1 MKFYPKQSVCPH
13 CGTIY
18 RYSDLSPLKW
28 KKQTVCYHCKKT
40 IRVSKKSI
48 WILFAELILLYAVIN
63 AIAINVFQ
71 AVTLLPLFIM
81 NVIPAVAAVLLV
93 PFYLELKK

>member
-18 RYSDLSPLKW
+18 RYSDLKPLKW
-28 KKQTVCYHCKKT
+28 KKQTACYHCGKM
-40 IRVSKKSI
+40 IRVSKISL
-48 WILFAELILLYAVIN
+48 WILVLELLLIYALLNV
-63 AIAINVFQ
+63 IAINVLHT
-71 AVTLLPLFIM
+71 VTLLPLFIM
-81 NVIPAVAAVLLV
+81 NVAPAVAAVILV

>member
-18 RYSDLSPLKW
+18 RYSDLNPLKW
-28 KKQTVCYHCKKT
+28 KKQTVCYHCQKT
-40 IRVSKKSI
+40 IRVSRKSL
-48 WILFAELILLYAVIN
+48 WILFAELVLLYVLTN
-63 AIAINVFQ
+63 VIAINVFHT
-71 AVTLLPLFIM
+71 VRLLPLFMM
-81 NVIPAVAAVLLV
+81 NVVPGVAAVILV

>member
-1 MKFYPKQSVCPH
+1 MKFYPGQSVCPH

-18 RYSDLSPLKW
+18 RYSDLNRLKW

-40 IRVSKKSI
+40 IRVSHKSL
-48 WILFAELILLYAVIN
+48 WILFAVLILLYVLTN
-63 AIAINVFQ
+63 VIAINVFH

-81 NVIPAVAAVLLV
+81 NVAPAAAAVILI
-93 PFYLELKK
+93 PFYLELEN

>member
-18 RYSDLSPLKW
+18 RYSDLKPLKW
-28 KKQTVCYHCKKT
+28 KKQTDCYHCGKK
-40 IRVSKKSI
+40 IRISKKSI
-48 WILFAELILLYAVIN
+48 CILALELLLIYVLIN
-63 AIAINVFQ
+63 AIAINVLHT
-71 AVTLLPLFIM
+71 VMLLPLFIM
-81 NVIPAVAAVLLV
+81 NVVPAVAAVIIV